1 MGVQFMRNT
10 TLANALRAAAA
21 VIEADESGEA
31 VSHVA
36 AVAAAPS
43 LAEKVRDFL
52 ANDTSDFDWRSAKA
66 IGDAIGATE
75 ADVEAAANGSSEL
88 QSKRSTRGLA
98 CLSACATNQ
107 PRNAPRIAAP
117 RKGRGVSFF

>member
-1 MGVQFMRNT
+1 MRNT

-21 VIEADESGEA
+21 AVLEADESGEA

-36 AVAAAPS
+36 ASAPAAPS

-75 ADVEAAANGSSEL
+75 ADVEAAANGSGEL
-88 QSKRSTRGLA
+88 QVRRSQRGLG
-98 CLSACATNQ
+98 LL
-107 PRNAPRIAAP
+107 IALHD
-117 RKGRGVSFF
+117 